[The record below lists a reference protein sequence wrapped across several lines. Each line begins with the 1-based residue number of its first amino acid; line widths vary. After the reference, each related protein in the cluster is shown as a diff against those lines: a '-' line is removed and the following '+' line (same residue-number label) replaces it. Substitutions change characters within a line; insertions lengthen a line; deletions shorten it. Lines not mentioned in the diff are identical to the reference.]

1 MWLSRFE
8 PLGGDRR
15 WLNRQ
20 QFNCE
25 GRERNVSNYP
35 QPQGWPPNPPGPGVP
50 PYGYGYQPQQPT
62 KNNGFA
68 IASIILG
75 VVGCVA
81 SLVGFGLFTIPV
93 VAVGLALGIVAFK
106 GARNE
111 SRSAKVMAIVGI
123 ALSVLAL
130 VLTVAWIVI
139 LINGLI
145 DSGEIP

>member
-1 MWLSRFE
+1 VNATCRTTPHHKLAPQSSRT
-8 PLGGDRR
+8 R
-15 WLNRQ
+15 
-20 QFNCE
+20 CTAA
-25 GRERNVSNYP
+25 
-35 QPQGWPPNPPGPGVP
+35 
-50 PYGYGYQPQQPT
+50 YGYGQQSQQPT

-93 VAVGLALGIVAFK
+93 MAVGLALGIVAFK
-106 GARNE
+106 DATNE
-111 SRSAKVMAIVGI
+111 RRSAKVMAIVGI

-130 VLTVAWIVI
+130 VLTVAWI
-139 LINGLI
+139 LFLI